1 MCLFIAM
8 KEGMPCPCCES
19 GMKSHQWATL
29 SGSVGDYLLS
39 TEVSCVKAPQA
50 QALRGMLRICGLM
63 RIRVVNGVQRA
74 IKQGTV
80 IEVVVMCEARLPLF
94 TSRYVRHTVLHFYE
108 LGGWACDVGPAP
120 PLQK

>member
-50 QALRGMLRICGLM
+50 QALRGMPNLWPHAHPCC
-63 RIRVVNGVQRA
+63 QRSP
-74 IKQGTV
+74 T
-80 IEVVVMCEARLPLF
+80 
-94 TSRYVRHTVLHFYE
+94 RYQAGDCHRSGSHV
-108 LGGWACDVGPAP
+108 
-120 PLQK
+120 